1 MSTSQN
7 EKFDFKCQPPKMRSL
22 TSMST
27 SQNEKFD
34 FKCQFSKMA
43 YKILSYPKQKH
54 NWKGLNWFKSFIFIF
69 KTRLQKQMFCLQVST
84 NTMKTYSYKLLS
96 ENHSKDFIKEIWQ
109 KHKPSPSLT
118 YQTKRHFFLSH
129 IKSEKKRD

>member
-1 MSTSQN
+1 
-7 EKFDFKCQPPKMRSL
+7 MRSL
-22 TSMST
+22 TSNVNLPKWEVWLQMST

-54 NWKGLNWFKSFIFIF
+54 NWKGLNWFKSFIFFF

-96 ENHSKDFIKEIWQ
+96 GNHSKDFIKEIRQ

-118 YQTKRHFFLSH
+118 YQTKRHFFSLTH
-129 IKSEKKRD
+129 KIWKKRD